1 MENSMEIP
9 QKKKKK
15 KKELL
20 YDPATP
26 SPGI

>member
-1 MENSMEIP
+1 MEKSMEIP
-9 QKKKKK
+9 KKKKKK